1 VAAVFKR
8 ETTLLAV
15 LAPCALI
22 VLICG
27 FGLISDNY
35 WKYVWSVTIT
45 SILMGLGLTVLVG
58 FARCISL
65 CSGAMIAL
73 GAYGSTRIF
82 ATGTPYLVALLGA
95 VTLGA
100 IGGLILGLP
109 SVRFRSHNLAM
120 VTLVFQAV
128 VILILRE
135 WKSLTG
141 GAEGLHVPAPVIFG
155 VAIDSDLAF
164 LLFITAATL
173 VVLPLICI
181 VLLGAFGK
189 NLRAIASN
197 EVGARAYGIS
207 IESHLVVAFVLS
219 SAVLAFAGALNAPRQ
234 RIIDPDSY
242 GILLSIFTLA
252 GPIIGGVGS
261 LWGGIVGG
269 ALMRLLPEFLRP
281 VADYTELLLAGLV
294 VAIVIF
300 MPSGIVGL
308 LKRLFVRNVRKSVG
322 RSVQS
327 VRPVSSLERLTQSG
341 TALRIAGVSV
351 NYDGLK
357 AVDDVSL
364 EIPQGTIFGL
374 MGPNGAGK
382 TTLFNVISGFV
393 LPSSG
398 SVALFDTRLVGTP
411 VHRRIGLGMARTFQ
425 QVAIFPTLTCR
436 DNVIAGLGRNKIQH
450 VFARSFASLFSTE
463 SNREEISAA
472 EEALEAVGLRG
483 FGDIPAGSLSLG
495 DQRRLEIARAI
506 VSRPKMIL
514 LDEPVSGVA
523 DAEIER
529 ISELL
534 KRINKSMGV
543 TMLIVEHNIGFLASL
558 SDNLA
563 AMVQGRILAVGTPDS
578 VVGSDEVRQ
587 AYFGEARSA

>member
-1 VAAVFKR
+1 MSNR
-8 ETTLLAV
+8 ENTFLAV
-15 LAPCALI
+15 LAPCLLI
-22 VLICG
+22 AVIFG

-45 SILMGLGLTVLVG
+45 SIVMGLGLTVLVG

-65 CSGAMIAL
+65 GSGAMIAL
-73 GAYGSTRIF
+73 GAYGATLTF
-82 ATGTPYLVALLGA
+82 AAGTPYLIALLMA
-95 VTLGA
+95 TALGA
-100 IGGLILGLP
+100 LGGLILGLP

-128 VILILRE
+128 VILVLRE

-155 VAIDSDLAF
+155 ITIDTDFGF
-164 LLFITAATL
+164 LLLITITTL
-173 VVLPLICI
+173 LIVPLVCI

-207 IESHLVVAFVLS
+207 IEHHLVAAFILS

-242 GILLSIFTLA
+242 GIMLSIFTLA
-252 GPIIGGVGS
+252 GPIIGGLGS

-269 ALMRLLPEFLRP
+269 ALMRLLPEVLRP
-281 VADYTELLLAGLV
+281 VADYTELFLAGLV
-294 VAIVIF
+294 VATVIF
-300 MPSGIVGL
+300 MPSGFVGL
-308 LKRLFVRNVRKSVG
+308 FKHLFVGNSRKPARESMPVAT
-322 RSVQS
+322 SASTVKKLVQ
-327 VRPVSSLERLTQSG
+327 QG
-341 TALRIAGVSV
+341 TALKVADVSV

-357 AVDDVSL
+357 AVDNVSL
-364 EIPQGTIFGL
+364 EISQGTIFGL

-393 LPSSG
+393 LPSRG
-398 SVALFDTRLVGTP
+398 SVELFDSRLVGVP
-411 VHRRIGLGMARTFQ
+411 VHKRIELGMARTFQ
-425 QVAIFPTLTCR
+425 QVAIFPTLSCR
-436 DNVIAGLGRNKIQH
+436 DNVIAGLGRNRIQH
-450 VFARSFASLFSTE
+450 VFVRSFASLAATQKS
-463 SNREEISAA
+463 REEISAA
-472 EEALEAVGLRG
+472 DEALAAVGLGG
-483 FGDIPAGSLSLG
+483 FGNIPAGSLSLG

-523 DAEIER
+523 ESEIER

-534 KRINKSMGV
+534 RNINKSMGV

-558 SDNLA
+558 SDNIA
-563 AMVQGRILAVGTPDS
+563 AMVQGRILAVGKPDS
-578 VVGSDEVRQ
+578 VVGSNEVRQ